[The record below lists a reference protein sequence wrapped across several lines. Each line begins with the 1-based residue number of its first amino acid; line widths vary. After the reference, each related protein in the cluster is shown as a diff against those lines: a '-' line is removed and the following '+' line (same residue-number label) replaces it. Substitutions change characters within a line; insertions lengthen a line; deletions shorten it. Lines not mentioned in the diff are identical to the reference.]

1 MRGSL
6 GRTGKAIL
14 IIAVVLLLSEDLL
27 IFYNSGTIPALEFLV
42 LDALVIAIL
51 FVAIQVARR
60 HRPP

>member
-6 GRTGKAIL
+6 GRTGTAVL
-14 IIAVVLLLSEDLL
+14 IIAIILLLGEDLL
-27 IFYNSGTIPALEFLV
+27 IFYNSGAIPALEFLL